1 MRVPTEEPLSS
12 LAPKLGPGWLR
23 WLWGGFACF
32 CIFLGVIGAIL
43 PGLPSAVFILLGAWA
58 ASRSSQRLHRWIEEH
73 HLFGNLLK
81 TCRSGYL
88 SRRTKLVASLTM
100 TVSLAFA
107 IHHINNGYLI
117 LLTIGGLGCGAFWRW
132 SRSESNG

>member
-1 MRVPTEEPLSS
+1 MGRVRLFLYFSRCHRGHTTW
-12 LAPKLGPGWLR
+12 LALRRFYPARRQAPGAR
-23 WLWGGFACF
+23 
-32 CIFLGVIGAIL
+32 
-43 PGLPSAVFILLGAWA
+43 A
-58 ASRSSQRLHRWIEEH
+58 ASRSSQRFHRWIEEH

-107 IHHINNGYLI
+107 IHHINNGYLL
-117 LLTIGGLGCGAFWRW
+117 LLTIGGLGLGLGLGCGAFWIW
-132 SRSESNG
+132 SRPESNG